1 MELFGEMCLHWVEPK
16 PRRLDSREREDVL
29 ADDDVRLSEHRVG
42 ECDVDTEALSVEP
55 ARQLALGAVA
65 EPRVAV
71 SRKSHCRLLWIG
83 LDLERHEVSKIQPA
97 RLLKLFQRVIR

>member
-1 MELFGEMCLHWVEPK
+1 MPITAAG
-16 PRRLDSREREDVL
+16 
-29 ADDDVRLSEHRVG
+29 ADG
-42 ECDVDTEALSVEP
+42 
-55 ARQLALGAVA
+55 